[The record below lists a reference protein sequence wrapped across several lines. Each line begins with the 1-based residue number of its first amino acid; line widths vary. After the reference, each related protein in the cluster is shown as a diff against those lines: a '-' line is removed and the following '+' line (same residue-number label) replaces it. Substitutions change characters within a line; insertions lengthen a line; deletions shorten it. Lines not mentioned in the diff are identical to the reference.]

1 MRHIITKSITTRKG
15 NSINKAIP
23 AITHG
28 NAMSGSKPLYEN
40 QVAGARDI
48 IEVFDKPNC
57 CWVVVAALMQSGKS
71 DTYMMVGAEL
81 LRLGKV
87 SSVVIISANSD
98 VVLKNQTKDTK
109 QFWRAYRKY
118 LGFNGILSADDA
130 ADFVDDAKDLV
141 SVIWGTELK
150 TETKILN
157 NALIIWD
164 ESHYGQSNQQM
175 VDEWFRVQ
183 GISPDG
189 SGCANGNIVLSVSA
203 TPFSECIDIGKH
215 CQTKKVVHLSPGPSY
230 WGVDDMMEND
240 VILPFVVKLLPTML
254 GELKDARAD
263 GRNAAIIRLSGK
275 QAALE
280 SSIRRHCA
288 KKQILCQD
296 MNAGSDEKDINALLS
311 STDEPMVVL
320 IKGMLRMGKRIERK
334 DRLLWCLET
343 STDPN
348 HDTTLQG
355 LLGRCCGYIEG
366 GSGPDIKVYLS
377 PIQVQNLKA
386 WGTDKAGK
394 AMNVKRVGRTRRNP
408 EKAGYPT
415 VPLRVFL
422 APKPANTP
430 KKASIPDILNA
441 LIVERGNDK
450 TANYARN
457 ILASGA
463 TSKVDF
469 NSLEKDTYK
478 GVSKRLGD
486 SYSAKKPFNEPK
498 MSCGCKLDQI
508 RVWYS
513 GKTVYGGY
521 VYVQYKTNIKPENYD
536 SLMMVGNT
544 TGREIFAHK
553 HEDGTEHEQNGSA
566 KFKIGPET
574 ADDVEAMKVA
584 IQDIIVWFREFRSEH
599 VTAGQGITSDCDGY
613 SFNGILV
620 SPEVHAA
627 LKPGGSIYEHIKVN
641 HRLLLELVPGK
652 GRPPKDLP
660 AGYKRL
666 ATIKWV

>member
-1 MRHIITKSITTRKG
+1 
-15 NSINKAIP
+15 
-23 AITHG
+23 
-28 NAMSGSKPLYEN
+28 MSGSKPLYEN

-130 ADFVDDAKDLV
+130 ADFVDDAKDFV

-157 NALIIWD
+157 NALIIWE

-175 VDEWFRVQ
+175 IDEWFRAQ

-240 VILPFVVKLLPTML
+240 VILPFDVKLLPTML

-355 LLGRCCGYIEG
+355 LLGRCCGYTEG

-377 PIQVQNLKA
+377 PRQVQNLED

-394 AMNVKRVGRTRRNP
+394 AMNVKRVGRGRRNP
-408 EKAGYPT
+408 EKTGYPT

-422 APKPANTP
+422 ASKPANTTNQ
-430 KKASIPDILNA
+430 ACIPDILNA
-441 LIVERGNDK
+441 LIIERGNDK
-450 TANYARN
+450 TANYAWS
-457 ILASGA
+457 ILANGT

-469 NSLEKDTYK
+469 NNLEKKTYE

-513 GKTVYGGY
+513 GETVYGGY

-544 TGREIFAHK
+544 TGPLMMVGNTTGREIFAHK
-553 HEDGTEHEQNGSA
+553 HEDGTEHELNGYTP
-566 KFKIGPET
+566 FKISPET
-574 ADDVEAMKVA
+574 AYDVGAMQTA
-584 IQDIIVWFREFRSEH
+584 LEDTLVWTGEFNSEH
-599 VTAGQGITSDCDGY
+599 VTAGTEITSGCNGY
-613 SFNGILV
+613 SFTGILV

>member
-1 MRHIITKSITTRKG
+1 
-15 NSINKAIP
+15 
-23 AITHG
+23 
-28 NAMSGSKPLYEN
+28 MSGSNALYEN
-40 QVAGARDI
+40 QVAGANDLI
-48 IEVFDKPNC
+48 QAFNEPDC
-57 CWVVVAALMQSGKS
+57 CWAIMIALMQSGKS
-71 DTYMMVGAEL
+71 GIYMMVGAEL

-87 SSVVIISANSD
+87 SKVVIISANSD
-98 VVLKNQTKDTK
+98 VELKNQTKDTK

-118 LGFNGILSADDA
+118 LSSNGILDADA
-130 ADFVDDAKDLV
+130 AADWVDDAKDLF

-150 TETKILN
+150 KKTEILSN
-157 NALIIWD
+157 TLIIWD
-164 ESHYGQSNQQM
+164 ESHYGQTNNQM
-175 VDEWFRVQ
+175 IDEWFRVQ

-203 TPFSECIDIGKH
+203 TPFSECIDIEKH
-215 CQTKKVVHLSPGPSY
+215 GQTKKAVRVSPGPSY
-230 WGVDDMMEND
+230 WGVEQMLDCG
-240 VILPFVVKLLPTML
+240 VILPFDIDQLPIML
-254 GELKDARAD
+254 DELKDARAD

-288 KKQILCQD
+288 EKQILCQD

-311 STDEPMVVL
+311 STDEPIVVL
-320 IKGMLRMGKRIERK
+320 IKGMLRMGKRIEHK
-334 DRLLWCLET
+334 NRLLWCLEPT
-343 STDPN
+343 TDPN

-377 PIQVQNLKA
+377 PRQVQNLED
-386 WGTDKAGK
+386 WGANKAGK
-394 AMNVKRVGRTRRNP
+394 AMNVKKVGRAQRNP
-408 EKAGYPT
+408 EKTGYPT

-422 APKPANTP
+422 ASKPANTTNQ
-430 KKASIPDILNA
+430 ACIPDILNA
-441 LIVERGNDK
+441 LIIERGNDK
-450 TANYARN
+450 TADYARS
-457 ILASGA
+457 ILANGT

-469 NSLEKDTYK
+469 NNLEKKTYK
-478 GVSKRLGD
+478 GVSKRLED

-513 GKTVYGGY
+513 GETIYGGY
-521 VYVQYKTNIKPENYD
+521 VYVQYKTNIKTENYG

-566 KFKIGPET
+566 KFKIGTET
-574 ADDVEAMKVA
+574 ADDVEAMKTA
-584 IQDIIVWFREFRSEH
+584 IEDIIVWFREFQSEH
-599 VTAGQGITSDCDGY
+599 VTTGQEITSDCNGY

-620 SPEVHAA
+620 SPEVLTA

>member
-1 MRHIITKSITTRKG
+1 
-15 NSINKAIP
+15 
-23 AITHG
+23 
-28 NAMSGSKPLYEN
+28 MSGSKPLYEN
-40 QVAGARDI
+40 QVAGALDI
-48 IEVFDKPNC
+48 IQEFMNTLNC
-57 CWVVVAALMQSGKS
+57 CWVIMKAHMQSGKS

-87 SSVVIISANSD
+87 SSVVIISANTD
-98 VVLKNQTKDTK
+98 VELKNQTEGNMKEL
-109 QFWRAYRKY
+109 FWPSYRKY
-118 LGFNGILSADDA
+118 LRSNGILDADDA
-130 ADFVDDAKDLV
+130 EDLV
-141 SVIWGTELK
+141 VDVKGQFSVIWGTELK
-150 TETKILN
+150 TKREILN
-157 NALIIWD
+157 NSLIIWD

-203 TPFSECIDIGKH
+203 TPFSECIDIDKH
-215 CQTKKVVHLSPGPSY
+215 GQTKKVVHLSPGSGY
-230 WGVDDMMEND
+230 WGVQDMLDND
-240 VILPFVVKLLPTML
+240 AILSFEVEQLPTML
-254 GELKDARAD
+254 GELKTARAD
-263 GRNAAIIRLSGK
+263 GRNAAIIRDSGK
-275 QAALE
+275 RAALE
-280 SSIRRHCA
+280 SSIRRICA
-288 KKQILCQD
+288 EKQILCQD

-478 GVSKRLGD
+478 GVSKRLED
-486 SYSAKKPFNEPK
+486 SYLAEKPFIQPK

-513 GKTVYGGY
+513 GETVYGGY

-536 SLMMVGNT
+536 SPMMVGNT

-566 KFKIGPET
+566 KFKIGTET
-574 ADDVEAMKVA
+574 ANDVEAMKTA
-584 IQDIIVWFREFRSEH
+584 IEDIIVWFREFRSEH
-599 VTAGQGITSDCDGY
+599 VTTGQEITSDCNGY

>member
-1 MRHIITKSITTRKG
+1 
-15 NSINKAIP
+15 
-23 AITHG
+23 
-28 NAMSGSKPLYEN
+28 MSGSNALYEN
-40 QVAGARDI
+40 QVAGANDLI
-48 IEVFDKPNC
+48 QAFNEPDC
-57 CWVVVAALMQSGKS
+57 CWAIMIALMQSGKS
-71 DTYMMVGAEL
+71 GIYMMVGAEL

-87 SSVVIISANSD
+87 SKVVIISANSD
-98 VVLKNQTKDTK
+98 VELKNQTKDTK

-118 LGFNGILSADDA
+118 LSSNGILDADA
-130 ADFVDDAKDLV
+130 AADWVDDAKDLF

-150 TETKILN
+150 KKTEILSN
-157 NALIIWD
+157 TLIIWD
-164 ESHYGQSNQQM
+164 ESHYGQTNNQM
-175 VDEWFRVQ
+175 IDEWFRVQ

-203 TPFSECIDIGKH
+203 TPFSECIDIEKH
-215 CQTKKVVHLSPGPSY
+215 GQTKKAVRVSPGPSY
-230 WGVDDMMEND
+230 WGVEQMLDCG
-240 VILPFVVKLLPTML
+240 VILPFDIDQLPIML
-254 GELKDARAD
+254 DELKDARAD

-288 KKQILCQD
+288 EKQILCQD

-355 LLGRCCGYIEG
+355 LLGRCCGYTEG

-377 PIQVQNLKA
+377 PRQVQNLED

-394 AMNVKRVGRTRRNP
+394 AMNVKRVGRARRNP
-408 EKAGYPT
+408 EKTGYPT

-422 APKPANTP
+422 ASKPANTTNQ
-430 KKASIPDILNA
+430 ACIPDILNA
-441 LIVERGNDK
+441 LIIERGNDK
-450 TANYARN
+450 TADYARS
-457 ILASGA
+457 ILANGT

-469 NSLEKDTYK
+469 NNLEKKTYK
-478 GVSKRLGD
+478 GVSKRLED

-513 GKTVYGGY
+513 GETIYGGY
-521 VYVQYKTNIKPENYD
+521 VYVQYKTNIKTENYG

-566 KFKIGPET
+566 KFKIGTET
-574 ADDVEAMKVA
+574 ADDVEAMKTA
-584 IQDIIVWFREFRSEH
+584 IEDIIVWFREFQSEH
-599 VTAGQGITSDCDGY
+599 VTTGQEITSDCNGY

-620 SPEVHAA
+620 SPEVLTA

>member
-1 MRHIITKSITTRKG
+1 
-15 NSINKAIP
+15 
-23 AITHG
+23 
-28 NAMSGSKPLYEN
+28 MSGSKPIYEN
-40 QVAGARDI
+40 QVAGALDI
-48 IEVFDKPNC
+48 IQVFMNTLNC
-57 CWVVVAALMQSGKS
+57 CWVILKAHMQSGKS

-87 SSVVIISANSD
+87 SSVVIISANT
-98 VVLKNQTKDTK
+98 VVELKNQTEGNMKEL
-109 QFWRAYRKY
+109 FWPSYRKY
-118 LGFNGILSADDA
+118 LRSNGILDADDA
-130 ADFVDDAKDLV
+130 EDLAVDVKGKF

-150 TETKILN
+150 TKREILN
-157 NALIIWD
+157 NSLIIWD
-164 ESHYGQSNQQM
+164 ESHYGQTNQQM
-175 VDEWFRVQ
+175 VDDWFRVQ

-203 TPFSECIDIGKH
+203 TPFSECIDIDKH
-215 CQTKKVVHLSPGPSY
+215 GQTKKVVHLSPGSSY
-230 WGVDDMMEND
+230 WGVQDMLDND
-240 VILPFVVKLLPTML
+240 AILPFEVEQLPTML
-254 GELKDARAD
+254 DELKTARAD
-263 GRNAAIIRLSGK
+263 GRNAAIIRDSGK
-275 QAALE
+275 RAA
-280 SSIRRHCA
+280 SIRRHCA
-288 KKQILCQD
+288 EKQILCQD

-320 IKGMLRMGKRIERK
+320 IKDMLRMGKCIERK

-355 LLGRCCGYIEG
+355 LLGRCCGYIKG

-377 PIQVQNLKA
+377 PKQVQNLKA

-394 AMNVKRVGRTRRNP
+394 AMNVKRVRKGRRNP
-408 EKAGYPT
+408 EKNGYPT

-422 APKPANTP
+422 ASKPANTP

-441 LIVERGNDK
+441 LIIERGNDK
-450 TANYARN
+450 TADYARN

-478 GVSKRLGD
+478 GVSKRLED
-486 SYSAKKPFNEPK
+486 SYLAEKPFILPK

-513 GKTVYGGY
+513 GETVYGGY
-521 VYVQYKTNIKPENYD
+521 VYVQYKTDIKPENYD
-536 SLMMVGNT
+536 SPMMVGDT

-553 HEDGTEHEQNGSA
+553 HEDGTEHEHNGYTP
-566 KFKIGPET
+566 FKISPET
-574 ADDVEAMKVA
+574 AYDVEAMKTA
-584 IQDIIVWFREFRSEH
+584 IEDTVVWTGEFNSEQ
-599 VTAGQGITSDCDGY
+599 VTAGTEITSGCNGY
-613 SFNGILV
+613 SFTGILV
-620 SPEVHAA
+620 SPEVYTA
-627 LKPGGSIYEHIKVN
+627 LKPGGSIYEYIKEK
-641 HRLLLELVPGK
+641 HRLLLELVPGR

>member
-1 MRHIITKSITTRKG
+1 
-15 NSINKAIP
+15 
-23 AITHG
+23 
-28 NAMSGSKPLYEN
+28 MSGSKPLYEN
-40 QVAGARDI
+40 QVAGALDI
-48 IEVFDKPNC
+48 IQEFMNTLNC
-57 CWVVVAALMQSGKS
+57 CWVIMKAHMQSGKS

-87 SSVVIISANSD
+87 SSVVIISANTD
-98 VVLKNQTKDTK
+98 VELKNQTEGNMTEL
-109 QFWRAYRKY
+109 FWPPYRKY
-118 LGFNGILSADDA
+118 LRSNGILDADDA
-130 ADFVDDAKDLV
+130 EDLV
-141 SVIWGTELK
+141 VDVKGKFSVIWGTELK
-150 TETKILN
+150 TKREILN
-157 NALIIWD
+157 NSLIIWD
-164 ESHYGQSNQQM
+164 ESHYGQSNNQM
-175 VDEWFRVQ
+175 IDDWFRVQ

-203 TPFSECIDIGKH
+203 TPFSECIDIDKH
-215 CQTKKVVHLSPGPSY
+215 GQTKKVVHLSPGSGY
-230 WGVDDMMEND
+230 WGVKDMLDND
-240 VILPFVVKLLPTML
+240 AILPLDMEQLPTML
-254 GELKDARAD
+254 DELKTARAD
-263 GRNAAIIRLSGK
+263 GRNAAIIRDSGK
-275 QAALE
+275 RAALD
-280 SSIRRHCA
+280 SFIRRQCA
-288 KKQILCQD
+288 EKQILCQY
-296 MNAGSDEKDINALLS
+296 MNADSDEKDINALLS

-320 IKGMLRMGKRIERK
+320 IKGMLRMGKCIERK

-343 STDPN
+343 STNPN

-377 PIQVQNLKA
+377 PIQVQNLEA

-408 EKAGYPT
+408 EKTGYPT

-478 GVSKRLGD
+478 GVSKRLED
-486 SYSAKKPFNEPK
+486 SYLAEKPFIQPK
-498 MSCGCKLDQI
+498 MSCGCNLDQI

-513 GKTVYGGY
+513 GETVYGGY
-521 VYVQYKTNIKPENYD
+521 VYVQYKTNIKPENYH
-536 SLMMVGNT
+536 SLMMVGDT

-553 HEDGTEHEQNGSA
+553 HEDGTEHQQNGSA
-566 KFKIGPET
+566 KFKIGTET
-574 ADDVEAMKVA
+574 ADDVEAMKTA
-584 IQDIIVWFREFRSEH
+584 IEDIIVCFREFNSEH
-599 VTAGQGITSDCDGY
+599 VTAGQEITSDCNGY

-641 HRLLLELVPGK
+641 HGLLLELVPGK

>member
-1 MRHIITKSITTRKG
+1 
-15 NSINKAIP
+15 
-23 AITHG
+23 
-28 NAMSGSKPLYEN
+28 MSGSKPLYEN
-40 QVAGARDI
+40 QVAGALDI
-48 IEVFDKPNC
+48 IQEFTNTLNC
-57 CWVVVAALMQSGKS
+57 CWVIMKAHMQSGKS

-87 SSVVIISANSD
+87 SSVVIISANTD
-98 VVLKNQTKDTK
+98 VELKNQTKDTK

-118 LGFNGILSADDA
+118 LGSNGILNADDA
-130 ADFVDDAKDLV
+130 ADFVDDAKELIT
-141 SVIWGTELK
+141 VIWGTELK
-150 TETKILN
+150 NGTKIVN
-157 NALIIWD
+157 NALVIWD
-164 ESHYGQSNQQM
+164 ESHYGQSNNQM

-203 TPFSECIDIGKH
+203 TPFSECIDIVKH
-215 CQTKKVVHLSPGPSY
+215 GQTKKVVHLSPGSSY
-230 WGVDDMMEND
+230 WGVQDMLD
-240 VILPFVVKLLPTML
+240 SKVILPFDMEQLPTML
-254 GELKDARAD
+254 DELKTARAD
-263 GRNAAIIRLSGK
+263 GRNAAIIRDSGK
-275 QAALE
+275 RAALE
-280 SSIRRHCA
+280 SSIRRICA
-288 KKQILCQD
+288 EKHILCQY

-377 PIQVQNLKA
+377 PNQVQNLEA

-394 AMNVKRVGRTRRNP
+394 AMNVKRVGRARRNP
-408 EKAGYPT
+408 EKIGYPT

-441 LIVERGNDK
+441 LIVERGNDE
-450 TANYARN
+450 TADYARN

-478 GVSKRLGD
+478 GVSKRLED
-486 SYSAKKPFNEPK
+486 SYSAEKLFIQPK

-513 GKTVYGGY
+513 GETVYGGY
-521 VYVQYKTNIKPENYD
+521 VYVQYKTNIKPENYG
-536 SLMMVGNT
+536 SPMMVGNT

-566 KFKIGPET
+566 KFKIGTET
-574 ADDVEAMKVA
+574 ANDVEAMKTA
-584 IQDIIVWFREFRSEH
+584 IEDIIVWFREFRSEH
-599 VTAGQGITSDCDGY
+599 VTTGQEITSDCNGY